1 LKLDKLP
8 STAANDKNISDI
20 SNKEIEKVTDKSHR
34 NKKKNKETLTE
45 RIESE
50 EERAIVNEFE
60 EQLQLKLAKIAHDQE
75 LIAQNRR
82 IIEQQRESIH
92 NTEESAEK
100 LRQLIETNKAILH
113 TNEERY
119 HEAQVKVLTEI
130 QEYSNGLQ
138 KLIDHQTR
146 ESIPDP
152 KEELGKLEE
161 LHDDQTKDPLSRAKD
176 ELEKAEDTLGKTN
189 KKLGGVGFREKKA
202 LEKKGLEIGSTE

>member
-1 LKLDKLP
+1 
-8 STAANDKNISDI
+8 
-20 SNKEIEKVTDKSHR
+20 
-34 NKKKNKETLTE
+34 
-45 RIESE
+45 
-50 EERAIVNEFE
+50 VNEFE

-119 HEAQVKVLTEI
+119 HEAQVKVLTDI
-130 QEYSNGLQ
+130 QEYTTGLQ

-146 ESIPDP
+146 ETISNA
-152 KEELGKLEE
+152 KEAQEEELGKLEE
-161 LHDDQTKDPLSRAKD
+161 LKDDVTKDPLSRAKD
-176 ELEKAEDTLGKTN
+176 ELEKEEDALGKKN
-189 KKLGGVGFREKKA
+189 KKTWWSG
-202 LEKKGLEIGSTE
+202 I